1 MQRPEA
7 GETARG
13 RNCQVKKGGWGR
25 GVSPAG
31 GGARPSLSGP
41 AGRQDPGPG
50 VEGCGSRRRCG
61 LTLCI
66 TRRVGV
72 CSGHGCRS
80 KLPEGLRQR
89 ASAGLAGSAKRF
101 VFRAGCPPLPSPA
114 SPRHVPSAGHVPF
127 RPAVNLRCPRP
138 AVARPVPTVTV
149 FAVAA
154 PHRLRTRPFR
164 PGAGPHQRSHGR
176 ARARARRSKSERRRP
191 STGPPPAQATPTRA
205 FARGWCV
212 RAPPARAHAHRRART
227 RRHSHI
233 CALKSALTRAANVR
247 TTRARA
253 RAQHAGTPPTTRR
266 R

>member
-1 MQRPEA
+1 MPGRSGSELQRPEA

-154 PHRLRTRPFR
+154 PHRLRTRPFK
-164 PGAGPHQRSHGR
+164 PGARALTRVRAGAH
-176 ARARARRSKSERRRP
+176 ARARAAAKASGGAPRRGLRRLKRRRHALSP
-191 STGPPPAQATPTRA
+191 EAGV
-205 FARGWCV
+205 CV
-212 RAPPARAHAHRRART
+212 RRPRART
-227 RRHSHI
+227 H
-233 CALKSALTRAANVR
+233 TG
-247 TTRARA
+247 ARA
-253 RAQHAGTPPTTRR
+253 PAGTRTYARSKAR
-266 R
+266 